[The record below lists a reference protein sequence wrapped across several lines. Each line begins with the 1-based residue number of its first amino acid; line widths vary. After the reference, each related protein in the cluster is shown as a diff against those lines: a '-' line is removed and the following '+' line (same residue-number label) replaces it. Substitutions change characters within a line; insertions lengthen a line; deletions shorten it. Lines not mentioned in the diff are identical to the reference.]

1 MANKAVAFIDLLG
14 FSSCVQRDV
23 DEAVL
28 MLSYFN
34 SVLQELNFERAVHPS
49 KTYDNSLQSLARR
62 NSNESFEHFLPFS
75 DSVFVASSNCSDFI
89 LQLGSFVRKAFL
101 FNAYKFAHPI
111 KESDPLIS
119 QQIEFDLSNLNDV
132 ITHRVP
138 MREPVILFRGG
149 IAYGNVIET
158 KPDGLFA
165 NQLISCN
172 NMMGEAMVR
181 AVRME
186 ESKIKGPRILFD
198 NSVYEKLNSDA
209 KIYCRVVPEDT
220 ELFEILWPAL
230 GFILE
235 NRDSF
240 TQEMNHFYEIFTPAY
255 NLWKYWRDNEHV
267 SVHYERFLEL
277 TVASVIQIYKY
288 MGEEDFITDTIKG
301 VLNKNFNASDINRIF
316 NHKRNLGFK

>member
-34 SVLQELNFERAVHPS
+34 SVLQELNFERAAHPS
-49 KTYDNSLQSLARR
+49 NSYDNSLQSLARR
-62 NSNESFEHFLPFS
+62 TSNESFEHFLPFS

-111 KESDPLIS
+111 IESDPLIS
-119 QQIEFDLSNLNDV
+119 QQVEFDLSNLNDV
-132 ITHRVP
+132 KTYRVP
-138 MREPVILFRGG
+138 MREPVVLFRGG

-158 KPDGLFA
+158 KPLGLFA

-198 NSVYEKLNSDA
+198 NSVYEQLNRDA
-209 KIYCRVVPEDT
+209 KLYCRVVPEDT
-220 ELFEILWPAL
+220 GLYEILWPAL
-230 GFILE
+230 GLILE
-235 NRDSF
+235 NRDNF
-240 TQEMNHFYEIFTPAY
+240 TQEIDHFYEIFTPAF
-255 NLWKYWRDNEHV
+255 NLWKYWRENEHV
-267 SVHYERFLEL
+267 SAHYEKFLEL
-277 TVASVIQIYKY
+277 TVASAYHLFKY
-288 MGEEDFITDTIKG
+288 MGEEVFIKNTING
-301 VLNKNFNASDINRIF
+301 VLNRFFDSSDIKRIF
-316 NHKRNLGFK
+316 YHNRK